1 MEASFS
7 PVQVIDPSSHNHSKL
22 PAPQS
27 LAQGQ
32 TLIIPVLS
40 ANFGIEDWRPGFIK
54 EKESS
59 AEYKWSF

>member
-1 MEASFS
+1 MEASF
-7 PVQVIDPSSHNHSKL
+7 PPLQVIDQSSHNHSKL

-27 LAQGQ
+27 LQGQ

-40 ANFGIEDWRPGFIK
+40 ANFGIEDWRTGFIK